1 MAKPQPLKAQDKLAF
16 LLSLVPYLLDHGR
29 VSVAEAAEHFAVD
42 EESIRQAVRLI
53 AVSGVPGDTHSYQH
67 GDLFDISWDETAKYL
82 VATPETTEV
91 MANLINRYP
100 DRFLFGTDSVAPKT
114 REQYLKT
121 YEAYAP
127 LLAKLTP
134 EARHQLLKGNYERI
148 FDKARKNVR
157 AWEAANARPRP

>member
-1 MAKPQPLKAQDKLAF
+1 MLERALEDP
-16 LLSLVPYLLDHGR
+16 
-29 VSVAEAAEHFAVD
+29 
-42 EESIRQAVRLI
+42 ESSNI
-53 AVSGVPGDTHSYQH
+53 H
-67 GDLFDISWDETAKYL
+67 FDISWDETAKYL

-114 REQYLKT
+114 REQYLET